1 VTAISLIE
9 QIPKVKLLTGEQY
22 REFVP
27 SPEEEAKFLAFAPEP
42 LESVATLLADTG
54 LRPEECYRLEF
65 VTWVNGRRGTLE
77 VVIIRHMF
85 PRRI

>member
-42 LESVATLLADTG
+42 LKSVATLPTQVYARKSAIG
-54 LRPEECYRLEF
+54 
-65 VTWVNGRRGTLE
+65 WNS
-77 VVIIRHMF
+77 
-85 PRRI
+85 